1 MIHDIRPRRE
11 EMVAIIQQAVRPVER
26 REAVPFSA
34 ACGRVCAADVFSR
47 NTLPNRPSSRFDG
60 IGVRFD
66 DFAAGMPD
74 TRRWREGRDYVFCNT
89 GIAIPDG
96 FDAVIPIEEV
106 EITAAG
112 VALSRAPKARGEL
125 ITPPGRYLR
134 RGERLARAGDVLTPA
149 QVGLFA
155 AGGIETVP
163 VYARPRVAVLPTGD
177 ELVAPT
183 DQVPPGKNV
192 DSNSYMIAAYLE
204 RWGAQ
209 AVCLPIAA
217 DDLEGITAALQ
228 GALERCDAA
237 VIIAGSSLG
246 TKDFTLRVLDRLGE
260 VLAPELAHGPGRKSS
275 FSLVGGKPVLGVAG
289 PPLGAQIV
297 CDLYLSPLVAA
308 LRGTPYCR
316 LRQLEAIC
324 DDAFDPHPVDFCE
337 RVHIYRGGD
346 GYHIRSAFAPQTTR
360 AEMEALANGS
370 FYRPANTACAL
381 GGRAVVELLCPL
393 EAVPDHDRLAEI
405 LGEGR

>member
-1 MIHDIRPRRE
+1 M
-11 EMVAIIQQAVRPVER
+11 
-26 REAVPFSA
+26 
-34 ACGRVCAADVFSR
+34 
-47 NTLPNRPSSRFDG
+47 
-60 IGVRFD
+60 
-66 DFAAGMPD
+66 
-74 TRRWREGRDYVFCNT
+74 
-89 GIAIPDG
+89 
-96 FDAVIPIEEV
+96 IPIEEV

-209 AVCLPIAA
+209 AVRLSIAA

-346 GYHIRSAFAPQTTR
+346 GYHIRSAFAPRPPGRRWRPWPTAASTARPTPPAPWAAGRWWSSSAPWRRCRTTTAWRRSWGREDSGTEETAKARGRHTVPCVPAVLPPGGWRR
-360 AEMEALANGS
+360 A
-370 FYRPANTACAL
+370 R
-381 GGRAVVELLCPL
+381 RAVK
-393 EAVPDHDRLAEI
+393 ASAA
-405 LGEGR
+405 